1 MPSENYRVSRVIRR
15 DLFRLSLKNSRF
27 LTILVN
33 ILRLS
38 FPSKY
43 FWTWNLYGLG
53 SSMRKNLGLSPWS
66 RLHIGSD
73 HGIALSTEPLKEE
86 IESPSNF
93 HVTWSTWR
101 ENLPF
106 PDNRV
111 VIRVQHPWIPFRKR
125 GGFQL
130 SPSPSG
136 TLSFLP
142 HSVPGQASEKFDVS
156 SYIDSVL
163 ALPSKFHPVVFCIHS
178 HDITRELVDK
188 ISASGCRVTTVGNS
202 LHPDYV
208 NRFYKLVSQ
217 FEYATSPTAGSQLF
231 YCEEFGLKYFLYP
244 VKETN
249 PTTLANYKIAN
260 STRVRLLEL
269 ESLFSLENL
278 GQEEQKKREV
288 VSNALSLDLGHDRNF
303 GYQKLKEAIKG

>member
-1 MPSENYRVSRVIRR
+1 
-15 DLFRLSLKNSRF
+15 
-27 LTILVN
+27 
-33 ILRLS
+33 
-38 FPSKY
+38 
-43 FWTWNLYGLG
+43 
-53 SSMRKNLGLSPWS
+53 MRKNLGISPWA

-73 HGIALSTEPLKEE
+73 HGIALSTEPLREE

-106 PDNRV
+106 PDNRT
-111 VIRVQHPWIPFRKR
+111 VIRVQHPWIPFRIR
-125 GGFQL
+125 EGFHL

-156 SYIDSVL
+156 SYIESVL
-163 ALPSKFHPVVFCIHS
+163 ALPSKFHPVVFCVHS

-188 ISASGCRVTTVGNS
+188 ISSSGCRVATVGNS

-208 NRFYKLVSQ
+208 KRFYKLVSQ
-217 FEYATSPTAGSQLF
+217 FEYATSPTVGSQLF

-244 VKETN
+244 AKER
-249 PTTLANYKIAN
+249 PLKKVANCEITKT
-260 STRVRLLEL
+260 TRVSLLEL
-269 ESLFSLENL
+269 ESLFSLGSL
-278 GQEEQKKREV
+278 GQEEQEKRV
-288 VSNALSLDLGHDRNF
+288 IVSNALSLDLGLDRNF
-303 GYQKLKEAIKG
+303 GYNKMKEVLKG